1 MWLDLYGG
9 RKGIACLYGGD
20 PSGEGGMIIVKHTP
34 TCCSFLPAGTA
45 CRTLISHI
53 MQSGGTVPLL
63 EPIPVAWD
71 IRTRYMRV

>member
-1 MWLDLYGG
+1 MGDAKALL
-9 RKGIACLYGGD
+9 ACTEEILVVKV
-20 PSGEGGMIIVKHTP
+20 EIIIVKHTP